1 VEDLMLEHSNKAALI
16 ITGISK
22 SRIKHLGIDCFC
34 GYEELGNILFAY
46 SHDVI
51 PIE

>member
-1 VEDLMLEHSNKAALI
+1 MEDLMLEHSNKAALI